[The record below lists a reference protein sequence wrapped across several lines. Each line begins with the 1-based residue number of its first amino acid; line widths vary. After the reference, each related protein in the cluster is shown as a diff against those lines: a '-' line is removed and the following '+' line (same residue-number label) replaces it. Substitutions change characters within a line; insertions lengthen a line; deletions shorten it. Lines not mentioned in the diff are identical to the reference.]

1 MCSFKSSD
9 SSLPVGWSSAAPS
22 VGSLQLYTV
31 LLSILMVVRVL
42 VSGMLNAYTIALKWP
57 DKGCEWVLSSLSYPS
72 VLTKRW
78 EYWNASRRGKL
89 IRLGTVILML
99 MYVGCQD
106 CPSL

>member
-42 VSGMLNAYTIALKWP
+42 VSGMLNAY
-57 DKGCEWVLSSLSYPS
+57 ESLA
-72 VLTKRW
+72 VAR
-78 EYWNASRRGKL
+78 
-89 IRLGTVILML
+89 
-99 MYVGCQD
+99 
-106 CPSL
+106 